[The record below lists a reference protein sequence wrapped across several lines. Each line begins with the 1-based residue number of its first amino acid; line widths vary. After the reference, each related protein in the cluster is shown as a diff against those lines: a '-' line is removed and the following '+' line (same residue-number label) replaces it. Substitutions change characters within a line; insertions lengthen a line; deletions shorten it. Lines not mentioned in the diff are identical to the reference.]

1 MQTEEV
7 VVETGEISVGTE
19 MVDIKDEEINTE
31 ILEFGEVGVQT
42 EGVIEEENYRTPDD
56 VGKDEEIN
64 TDILNYWSS
73 CSLTDSIVNYKTI

>member
-19 MVDIKDEEINTE
+19 V
-31 ILEFGEVGVQT
+31 V
-42 EGVIEEENYRTPDD
+42 